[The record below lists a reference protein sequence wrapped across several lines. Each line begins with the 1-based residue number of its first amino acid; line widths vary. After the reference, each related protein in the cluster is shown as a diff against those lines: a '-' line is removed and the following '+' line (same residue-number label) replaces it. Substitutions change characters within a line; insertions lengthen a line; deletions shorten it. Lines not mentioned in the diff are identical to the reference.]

1 MNELNREFVHNCTIH
16 TSIPTMKTIDET
28 AVLLGLPKHWVRQKV
43 LNGEIVAVRSGK
55 RYLVNVDKL
64 IEYLNSN
71 TLKPAESAASY
82 GGIKPVS
89 VKL

>member
-1 MNELNREFVHNCTIH
+1 MSEMNREFVHNCTIH
-16 TSIPTMKTIDET
+16 TSIPTMKTIDDT
-28 AVLLGLPKHWVRQKV
+28 AALLGLPKHWVRQKV
-43 LNGEIVAVRSGK
+43 LNGEIVAVKSGK

-71 TLKPAESAASY
+71 TLTPAEPVSC
-82 GGIKPVS
+82 GGIKPVP

>member
-28 AVLLGLPKHWVRQKV
+28 AVLLGLPKYWVRQKV

-71 TLKPAESAASY
+71 TLKPAESSASY

-89 VKL
+89 VKI

>member
-28 AVLLGLPKHWVRQKV
+28 AALLGLPKYWVRQKV

-82 GGIKPVS
+82 GGIKPVA

>member
-1 MNELNREFVHNCTIH
+1 MDELNREFVHNCTIH

-28 AVLLGLPKHWVRQKV
+28 AALLGLPKYWVRQKV

-89 VKL
+89 VKI

>member
-28 AVLLGLPKHWVRQKV
+28 AALLGLPKYWVRQKV
-43 LNGEIVAVRSGK
+43 LNGEIVAVKSGK

-89 VKL
+89 VKI

>member
-1 MNELNREFVHNCTIH
+1 MDELNREFVHNCTIH
-16 TSIPTMKTIDET
+16 TSIPTMKTIDDT

-43 LNGEIVAVRSGK
+43 LNGEIVAVKSGK

-71 TLKPAESAASY
+71 TLTSTEETVSH
-82 GGIKPVS
+82 GGIKPVP

>member
-1 MNELNREFVHNCTIH
+1 MSELNREFVHNCTIH

-28 AVLLGLPKHWVRQKV
+28 AVLFGLPKHWVRQKV

-89 VKL
+89 VKI

>member
-1 MNELNREFVHNCTIH
+1 MSEINREFVHNCTIH
-16 TSIPTMKTIDET
+16 TSIPTMKTIDDT
-28 AVLLGLPKHWVRQKV
+28 ATLLGLPKHWVRQKV
-43 LNGEIVAVRSGK
+43 LNGEIVAVKSGK

-71 TLKPAESAASY
+71 TLTPAESVSC
-82 GGIKPVS
+82 GGIKPVP

>member
-1 MNELNREFVHNCTIH
+1 MEEINRTFVPNRTIY
-16 TSIPTMKTIDET
+16 TNIPTMKTIDET

-71 TLKPAESAASY
+71 TLERSEPAPC
-82 GGIKPVS
+82 GGIKPVP
-89 VKL
+89 VKI

>member
-1 MNELNREFVHNCTIH
+1 MDELNREFVHNCTIH
-16 TSIPTMKTIDET
+16 TSIPTMKTIDNT

-43 LNGEIVAVRSGK
+43 LNGEIVAVKSGK

-71 TLKPAESAASY
+71 TLTSTEETVSH

>member
-1 MNELNREFVHNCTIH
+1 MEEINRTFVPNCTIY
-16 TSIPTMKTIDET
+16 TNIPTMKTIDET

-71 TLKPAESAASY
+71 TLTPTEETVSH
-82 GGIKPVS
+82 GGIKPVP